1 MRVQVVRTLQ
11 VLSFR
16 VESLREDG
24 SGFRDQHSGVRVW
37 GLGFEIEGCGF
48 RV

>member
-1 MRVQVVRTLQ
+1 MQVVRTLQ
-11 VLSFR
+11 VLGFR
-16 VESLREDG
+16 VESLREEG
-24 SGFRDQHSGVRVW
+24 SGFQGQHSGVRVW